1 MWVSNRTLDHLRE
14 VVSEGSDRYELLE
27 EIGRGGLG
35 VVFAANDTL
44 LGRRV
49 ALKVLNAPE
58 AESESRIL
66 ARLEHPGIVPVYDA
80 GVLPDGRTFYAMKLI
95 EGVRLDRYAE
105 QSHSINERLR
115 VFERVCEP
123 VAFAH
128 ARGVLHRDL
137 KPSNVM
143 IGSFGEVLVLD
154 WGVPGVI
161 GTEGFMAPEQLRGA
175 AGARSDIF
183 ALGCLLHALTGS
195 GAPKAVRAIAAKAS
209 AQMPE
214 DRYDSVAGL
223 IADVGRYLDGEPVSA
238 YRENP
243 VEWTLRMLARHRVV
257 AALLAA
263 YLLMRVALIFFTR
276 R

>member
-1 MWVSNRTLDHLRE
+1 MWVSNRTLEHLRE

-27 EIGRGGLG
+27 EIGRGGVG
-35 VVFAANDTL
+35 VVYAANDTL

-58 AESESRIL
+58 TQSESRIL

-95 EGVRLDRYAE
+95 DGVRLDRYAA
-105 QSHSINERLR
+105 QPHSINERLR

-128 ARGVLHRDL
+128 ARRVLHRDL

-154 WGVPGVI
+154 WGVPGVM
-161 GTEGFMAPEQLRGA
+161 GTPGFMAPEQSSGVA
-175 AGARSDIF
+175 DERSDIF
-183 ALGCLLHALTGS
+183 ALGRVLHSLAGDD
-195 GAPKAVRAIAAKAS
+195 APKVVRAIAGKAS
-209 AQMPE
+209 ADRPE

-223 IADVGRYLDGEPVSA
+223 IGDVARYLDGEPVSA

-243 VEWTLRMLARHRVV
+243 MEWTLRMLARHRVV
-257 AALLAA
+257 AALVAA